1 MNIRQRYLPISEVT
15 AGMVLGAPLTLV
27 EHGLKTFSLPAG
39 HRLTEENLRQIA
51 VHHGEFACIE
61 VPELRSEAEIEE
73 QLRQATEKL
82 DRIFAKADR
91 SNSAVEGLYQA
102 VLRYRSL

>member
-1 MNIRQRYLPISEVT
+1 MDTRLRYLPISEVV

-27 EHGLKTFSLPAG
+27 EHGRKTFALPSG
-39 HRLTEENLRQIA
+39 HSLTEENLRQIA

-61 VPELRSEAEIEE
+61 VPELRSEAEIAE
-73 QLRQATEKL
+73 QVRQATEKL
-82 DRIFAKADR
+82 DRIFARADR
-91 SNSAVEGLYQA
+91 SQPQIEGLYQA